1 MNITNIGK
9 PVVLEE
15 IQAVD
20 VSAFSRL
27 IIKSSSFNSKVKVR
41 NYLEGKETLLKLS
54 KLGC

>member
-20 VSAFSRL
+20 VSALSPVHL
-27 IIKSSSFNSKVKVR
+27 
-41 NYLEGKETLLKLS
+41 TLKLKS
-54 KLGC
+54 GILSRERKLC